1 MRGRKKMRTT
11 IGKTRPSLNSKEWS
25 AWEQGSRQSL
35 HAAADEERTLQLGK
49 ELKKML
55 ASHPFL
61 ALARETQAPPP
72 GLVRTWLLSGGRG
85 AGKTRAGAEWVRWAV
100 LQAGYRRVALV
111 GQSYGAAREVMIE
124 GPSGLLAS
132 SSEIDRPVWQPS
144 RHRLEWPNGAVAYA
158 FSAEDPEGLRG
169 PQFDLAWCDEAGAW
183 GKGEAVWDNLQLA
196 LRLGPKPMAMVTTTP
211 RATALIRRLK
221 ADPGTVETRTAT
233 AENARN
239 LSPGFVGWMT
249 AAYGGTALGRQ
260 ELEGH
265 FIDDPEGAMFLRE
278 QIDALR
284 VAQAPERLDD
294 CIVAVDPCI
303 SARAGADA
311 CGIILAGVKDGT
323 GYVMGDMSGPGL
335 APHVWAARAAAM
347 AEAAGAS
354 CIVAE
359 ANQGGDMVAEMLR
372 MTGTATPV
380 RLVTARLGKRGRAGP
395 VAAMYAQGRVR
406 HAGHF
411 DTLEDQMCRFGT
423 AESAGSPDRVDALVW
438 ALWALMGEGQGP
450 RVRVL

>member
-1 MRGRKKMRTT
+1 M
-11 IGKTRPSLNSKEWS
+11 KTGETEPLQNSSAWS
-25 AWEQGSRQSL
+25 AWSPDTRQKL
-35 HAAADEERTLQLGK
+35 LLAAQEKRTTELDENVRT
-49 ELKKML
+49 ML
-55 ASHPFL
+55 AAHRFL
-61 ALARETQAPPP
+61 SLCRNTQAPPP
-72 GLVRTWLLSGGRG
+72 GLQRTWLLSGGRG

-111 GQSYGAAREVMIE
+111 GQSLSAVREVMIE
-124 GPSGLLAS
+124 GPSGLLAT

-144 RHRLEWPNGAVAYA
+144 RQRLRWKNGAVAYA
-158 FSAEDPEGLRG
+158 FSAEDPESLRG

-183 GKGEAVWDNLQLA
+183 GKGEAVWDNLQLG
-196 LRLGPKPMAMVTTTP
+196 LRLGPRPLAMVTTTP
-211 RATALIRRLK
+211 RATPLIRRLK

-233 AENARN
+233 AENAAN

-249 AAYGGTALGRQ
+249 AAYGGTAMGRQ

-265 FIDDPEGAMFLRE
+265 FIDDPEGALFLRS
-278 QIDALR
+278 QIDLLR
-284 VAQAPERLDD
+284 VAAAPVMLDD

-303 SARAGADA
+303 SAKPGADA
-311 CGIILAGVKDGT
+311 CGIILAGVKEGH
-323 GYVMGDMSGPGL
+323 GYVMGDASAPGL
-335 APHVWAARAAAM
+335 APHVWAGRAAAL

-354 CIVAE
+354 CILAE

-372 MTGTATPV
+372 MTGTGVPV

-395 VAAMYAQGRVR
+395 VAAMYAQGRVS

-411 DTLEDQMCRFGT
+411 DMLEDQMCRFGT
-423 AESAGSPDRVDALVW
+423 AEAVGSPDRVDALVW

>member
-1 MRGRKKMRTT
+1 MTATMKKTKSIGWSQWTSPWRERYWDILRTQGRDGLTK
-11 IGKTRPSLNSKEWS
+11 SK
-25 AWEQGSRQSL
+25 QNLINQ
-35 HAAADEERTLQLGK
+35 
-49 ELKKML
+49 
-55 ASHPFL
+55 HPFL
-61 ALARETQAPPP
+61 LEWRDTQAPPP
-72 GLVRTWLLSGGRG
+72 GLARTWLLSGGRG

-124 GPSGLLAS
+124 GPSGLLATS
-132 SSEIDRPVWQPS
+132 AEIDRPVWQPS

-183 GKGEAVWDNLQLA
+183 GKGEAVWNNLQLA

-239 LSPGFVGWMT
+239 LSPGFVGWMN
-249 AAYGGTALGRQ
+249 AAYGCTALGRQ

-265 FIDDPEGAMFLRE
+265 FINDAEGAMFVRE

-284 VAQAPERLDD
+284 VAEAPAQLDD

-303 SARAGADA
+303 SARPGADA
-311 CGIILAGVKDGT
+311 CGIVLAGARNGH
-323 GYVMGDMSGPGL
+323 GYVLGDASAPGL
-335 APHVWAARAAAM
+335 SPLDWARRAAAL
-347 AEAAGAS
+347 AEQAGAS

-359 ANQGGDMVAEMLR
+359 ANQGGDMVREMLT
-372 MTGTATPV
+372 MTGTDVPV

-395 VAAMYAQGRVR
+395 VAALYQQGRVS
-406 HAGHF
+406 HVGVL

-423 AESAGSPDRVDALVW
+423 AEGAGSPDRVDALVW

>member
-1 MRGRKKMRTT
+1 MGRRMKTGGTGHSTSLRG
-11 IGKTRPSLNSKEWS
+11 WS
-25 AWEQGSRQSL
+25 AWTPELRQKL
-35 HAAADEERTLQLGK
+35 FVAVKEKRTG
-49 ELKKML
+49 ELDDDL
-55 ASHPFL
+55 RT
-61 ALARETQAPPP
+61 ALAAHRFLVLCRDTQAPPP
-72 GLVRTWLLSGGRG
+72 DLARTWLLSGGRG

-100 LQAGYRRVALV
+100 LMAGYRRVALV
-111 GQSYGAAREVMIE
+111 GPTFSDVREVMIE
-124 GPSGLLAS
+124 GPSGLVALA
-132 SSEIDRPVWQPS
+132 ERAADRPIWQPS
-144 RHRLEWPNGAVAYA
+144 RHRLEWANGAVAYA
-158 FSAEDPEGLRG
+158 FSAEDPDSLRG

-183 GKGEAVWDNLQLA
+183 GRGEAVWDNLQLA

-211 RATALIRRLK
+211 RATGLIRRLK
-221 ADPGTVETRTAT
+221 ADPATVETRTAT
-233 AENARN
+233 AENAGN

-265 FIDDPEGAMFLRE
+265 MIDDPEGAMFVRSR
-278 QIDALR
+278 IDALR
-284 VAQAPERLDD
+284 VVRAPLQLDD

-303 SARAGADA
+303 SARPGADA
-311 CGIILAGVKDGT
+311 CGIILAGVKEGH
-323 GYVMGDMSGPGL
+323 GYVMGDASAPGL
-335 APHVWAARAAAM
+335 APLDWAERAAAL

-354 CIVAE
+354 CILAE
-359 ANQGGDMVAEMLR
+359 ANQGGDMVGEMLK
-372 MTGTATPV
+372 MTGTGVPV

-395 VAAMYAQGRVR
+395 VAAMYAQGRVS

-423 AESAGSPDRVDALVW
+423 AEQAGSPDRVDALVW

>member
-1 MRGRKKMRTT
+1 M
-11 IGKTRPSLNSKEWS
+11 KTGESEPSKNLTAWS
-25 AWEQGSRQSL
+25 AWSPELRRKL
-35 HAAADEERTLQLGK
+35 LRAARERHVEPLSEPMKT
-49 ELKKML
+49 ML
-55 ASHPFL
+55 AAHRFL
-61 ALARETQAPPP
+61 TLSRDTQAPPP
-72 GLVRTWLLSGGRG
+72 GLQRTWLLSGGRG

-100 LQAGYRRVALV
+100 LAAGYRRVALV
-111 GQSYGAAREVMIE
+111 GQNYPAVREVMIE
-124 GPSGLLAS
+124 GPSGLLAT

-144 RHRLEWPNGAVAYA
+144 RHRLEWKNGAVAYA
-158 FSAEDPEGLRG
+158 FSAEDPESLRG

-196 LRLGPKPMAMVTTTP
+196 LRLGPCPLAMVTTTP

-233 AENARN
+233 AENAAN
-239 LSPGFVGWMT
+239 LSPGFLGWMT
-249 AAYGGTALGRQ
+249 AAYGGTAMGRQ

-265 FIDDPEGAMFLRE
+265 FIDDPEGALFLRS

-284 VAQAPERLDD
+284 VAAPPVMLDD

-303 SARAGADA
+303 SAKPGADA
-311 CGIILAGVKDGT
+311 CGIILAGVKDGH
-323 GYVMGDMSGPGL
+323 GYVMGDASAPGL
-335 APHVWAARAAAM
+335 APHVWAGRAAAL

-354 CIVAE
+354 CILAE

-372 MTGTATPV
+372 LTGTGVPV

-395 VAAMYAQGRVR
+395 VAAMYAQGRVS

-411 DTLEDQMCRFGT
+411 DMLEEQMCRFGT
-423 AESAGSPDRVDALVW
+423 AEGAGSPDRVDALVW

>member
-1 MRGRKKMRTT
+1 MQSTGWSPWTSHWKKRH
-11 IGKTRPSLNSKEWS
+11 
-25 AWEQGSRQSL
+25 WEALR
-35 HAAADEERTLQLGK
+35 AMGK
-49 ELKKML
+49 EGLSPSKRNL
-55 ASHPFL
+55 LNRFPFL
-61 ALARETQAPPP
+61 LERRDTQAPPL
-72 GLVRTWLLSGGRG
+72 GLQRTWLLSGGRG

-100 LQAGYRRVALV
+100 LAAGYRRVALV
-111 GQSYGAAREVMIE
+111 GQSLAAVREVMIE
-124 GPSGLLAS
+124 GPSGLLAT

-144 RHRLEWPNGAVAYA
+144 RHRLEWKNGAVAYA
-158 FSAEDPEGLRG
+158 FSAEDPESLRG

-196 LRLGPKPMAMVTTTP
+196 LRLGPCPLAMVTTTP

-221 ADPGTVETRTAT
+221 TDPGTVETRTAT
-233 AENARN
+233 AENAAN
-239 LSPGFVGWMT
+239 LSPGFLGWMT
-249 AAYGGTALGRQ
+249 AAYGGTAMGRQ

-265 FIDDPEGAMFLRE
+265 FIDDPEGALFLRS

-284 VAQAPERLDD
+284 VAAPPVMLDD

-303 SARAGADA
+303 SARPGADA
-311 CGIILAGVKDGT
+311 CGIILAGVKDGH
-323 GYVMGDMSGPGL
+323 GYVMGDASAPGL
-335 APHVWAARAAAM
+335 APHVWAGRAAAL
-347 AEAAGAS
+347 AAAAGAS

-372 MTGTATPV
+372 LTGTGVPV

-395 VAAMYAQGRVR
+395 VAAMYAQGRVS

-411 DTLEDQMCRFGT
+411 DMLEDQMCRFGT
-423 AESAGSPDRVDALVW
+423 AEAAGSPDRVDALVW

>member
-1 MRGRKKMRTT
+1 MEPLSEQM
-11 IGKTRPSLNSKEWS
+11 KT
-25 AWEQGSRQSL
+25 
-35 HAAADEERTLQLGK
+35 
-49 ELKKML
+49 ML
-55 ASHPFL
+55 AAHRFL
-61 ALARETQAPPP
+61 TLSRDTQAPPP
-72 GLVRTWLLSGGRG
+72 GLQRTWLLSGGRG

-100 LQAGYRRVALV
+100 LAVGYRRVALV
-111 GQSYGAAREVMIE
+111 GQSLSAVREVMIE
-124 GPSGLLAS
+124 GPSGLLAT

-144 RHRLEWPNGAVAYA
+144 RHRLEWKNGAVAYA
-158 FSAEDPEGLRG
+158 FSAEDPESLRG

-183 GKGEAVWDNLQLA
+183 GKGEAVWDNLQLG
-196 LRLGPKPMAMVTTTP
+196 LRLGPCPLAMVTTTP

-233 AENARN
+233 AENAAN
-239 LSPGFVGWMT
+239 LSPGFLGWMT
-249 AAYGGTALGRQ
+249 AAYGGTAMGRQ

-265 FIDDPEGAMFLRE
+265 FIDDPEGALFLRS

-284 VAQAPERLDD
+284 VAAAPEGLDD

-303 SARAGADA
+303 SARPGADA

-323 GYVMGDMSGPGL
+323 GYVMGDMSAPGL
-335 APHVWAARAAAM
+335 APHVWAGRAAGL

-354 CIVAE
+354 CILAE

-372 MTGTATPV
+372 LTGTGVPV

-395 VAAMYAQGRVR
+395 VAAMYAQGRVH

-411 DTLEDQMCRFGT
+411 DMLEDQMCRFGT
-423 AESAGSPDRVDALVW
+423 AEEAGSPDRVDALVW

>member
-1 MRGRKKMRTT
+1 MRTT
-11 IGKTRPSLNSKEWS
+11 KKTKLTGWSPWTSQWRDRHWETLRARGKNGLSKS
-25 AWEQGSRQSL
+25 KQNLING
-35 HAAADEERTLQLGK
+35 
-49 ELKKML
+49 
-55 ASHPFL
+55 HPFL
-61 ALARETQAPPP
+61 LERRDTQAPPP
-72 GLVRTWLLSGGRG
+72 DLARTWLLSGGRG

-100 LQAGYRRVALV
+100 LQAGYCRVALV
-111 GQSYGAAREVMIE
+111 GQTFSDVREVMIE
-124 GPSGLLAS
+124 GPSGLIATATRAA
-132 SSEIDRPVWQPS
+132 DRPVWQPS
-144 RHRLEWPNGAVAYA
+144 RHRLEWANGAVAYA

-183 GKGEAVWDNLQLA
+183 AKGEAVWDNLQLA

-221 ADPGTVETRTAT
+221 ADPSVVETRTAT
-233 AENARN
+233 AENAAN
-239 LSPGFVGWMT
+239 LAPGFVGWMT
-249 AAYGGTALGRQ
+249 AAYGGTAMGRQ

-265 FIDDPEGAMFLRE
+265 MIDDPEGAMFLRS

-284 VAQAPERLDD
+284 VAAAPAQLDD

-303 SARAGADA
+303 SARPGADA
-311 CGIILAGVKDGT
+311 CGIVLAGARNGH
-323 GYVMGDMSGPGL
+323 GYVLGDASAPGL
-335 APHVWAARAAAM
+335 SPLDWARRAAAL
-347 AEAAGAS
+347 AEQAGAS

-359 ANQGGDMVAEMLR
+359 ANQGGDMVREMLT
-372 MTGTATPV
+372 MTGTDVPV

>member
-1 MRGRKKMRTT
+1 MKKTKT
-11 IGKTRPSLNSKEWS
+11 KKKLKKTKSIGWS
-25 AWEQGSRQSL
+25 QWTSQWHERHWEFLR
-35 HAAADEERTLQLGK
+35 ARGK
-49 ELKKML
+49 EALPKSKQNL
-55 ASHPFL
+55 INRHPFL
-61 ALARETQAPPP
+61 LERRDTQAPPP
-72 GLVRTWLLSGGRG
+72 GLARTWLLSGGRG

-111 GQSYGAAREVMIE
+111 GQTFSDVREVMIE
-124 GPSGLLAS
+124 GPSGLMATAARAA
-132 SSEIDRPVWQPS
+132 DRPVWQPS
-144 RHRLEWPNGAVAYA
+144 RHRLEWENGAVAYA

-183 GKGEAVWDNLQLA
+183 VKGEAVWDNLQLA

-221 ADPGTVETRTAT
+221 ADPGVVETRTAT
-233 AENARN
+233 AENAAN

-249 AAYGGTALGRQ
+249 AAYGGTAMGRQ

-265 FIDDPEGAMFLRE
+265 LIDDPEGALFLRS

-284 VAQAPERLDD
+284 VASAPLQLDD

-303 SARAGADA
+303 SARPGADA
-311 CGIILAGVKDGT
+311 CGIVLAGIRDGH
-323 GYVMGDMSGPGL
+323 GYVLGDASAPGL
-335 APHVWAARAAAM
+335 SPLDWARRAAAL
-347 AEAAGAS
+347 AEQAGAS

-359 ANQGGDMVAEMLR
+359 ANQGGDMVREMLT
-372 MTGTATPV
+372 MTGTDVPV

-395 VAAMYAQGRVR
+395 VAALYQQGRVS
-406 HAGHF
+406 HAGVFH
-411 DTLEDQMCRFGT
+411 TLEDQMCRFGT
-423 AESAGSPDRVDALVW
+423 AEAAGSPDRVDALVW

>member
-1 MRGRKKMRTT
+1 MQSTGWSPWTSHWKKRH
-11 IGKTRPSLNSKEWS
+11 
-25 AWEQGSRQSL
+25 WEALR
-35 HAAADEERTLQLGK
+35 AVGK
-49 ELKKML
+49 EGLSPSKRNL
-55 ASHPFL
+55 LNRFPFL
-61 ALARETQAPPP
+61 LERRDTQAPPP
-72 GLVRTWLLSGGRG
+72 GLARTWLLSGGRG

-100 LQAGYRRVALV
+100 LAAGYRRVALV
-111 GQSYGAAREVMIE
+111 GQSLAAVREVMIE
-124 GPSGLLAS
+124 GPSGLLATS
-132 SSEIDRPVWQPS
+132 AEIDRPVWQPS
-144 RHRLEWPNGAVAYA
+144 RQRLEWKNGAVAYA
-158 FSAEDPEGLRG
+158 FSAEDPESLRG

-196 LRLGPKPMAMVTTTP
+196 LRLGPCPLAMVTTTP

-233 AENARN
+233 AENAGN
-239 LSPGFVGWMT
+239 LSPGFLGWMT
-249 AAYGGTALGRQ
+249 AAYGGTAMGRQ

-265 FIDDPEGAMFLRE
+265 FIDDPEGALFLRS

-284 VAQAPERLDD
+284 VAPPPVMLDD

-303 SARAGADA
+303 SAKPGADA
-311 CGIILAGVKDGT
+311 CGIILAGVKDGH
-323 GYVMGDMSGPGL
+323 GYVMGDASAPGL
-335 APHVWAARAAAM
+335 APHVWAGRAAAL
-347 AEAAGAS
+347 AQAAGAS

-372 MTGTATPV
+372 LTGTGVPV

-395 VAAMYAQGRVR
+395 VAAMYAQGRVS

-411 DTLEDQMCRFGT
+411 DMLEDQMCRFGT
-423 AESAGSPDRVDALVW
+423 AEAAGSPDRVDALVW

>member
-1 MRGRKKMRTT
+1 M
-11 IGKTRPSLNSKEWS
+11 KT
-25 AWEQGSRQSL
+25 
-35 HAAADEERTLQLGK
+35 
-49 ELKKML
+49 ML
-55 ASHPFL
+55 AAHRFL
-61 ALARETQAPPP
+61 TLSRDTQAPPP
-72 GLVRTWLLSGGRG
+72 GLKRTWLLSGGRG

-100 LQAGYRRVALV
+100 LAAGYRRVALV
-111 GQSYGAAREVMIE
+111 GQSLSAVREVMIE
-124 GPSGLLAS
+124 GPSGLLAT
-132 SSEIDRPVWQPS
+132 SSEIDRPLWQPS
-144 RHRLEWPNGAVAYA
+144 RQRLQWKNGAVAYA
-158 FSAEDPEGLRG
+158 FSAEDPESLRG

-183 GKGEAVWDNLQLA
+183 GKGEAVWDNLQLG
-196 LRLGPKPMAMVTTTP
+196 LRLGPCPLAMVTTTP

-233 AENARN
+233 AENAAN
-239 LSPGFVGWMT
+239 LSPGFLGWMT
-249 AAYGGTALGRQ
+249 AAYGGTAMGRQ

-265 FIDDPEGAMFLRE
+265 FIDDPEGALFLRS

-284 VAQAPERLDD
+284 VAAPPVMLDD

-303 SARAGADA
+303 SAKPGADA
-311 CGIILAGVKDGT
+311 CGIILAGVKDGQ
-323 GYVMGDMSGPGL
+323 GYVLGDASAPGL
-335 APHVWAARAAAM
+335 APHVWAGRAAAL
-347 AEAAGAS
+347 AQAAGAS

-372 MTGTATPV
+372 LTGTGVPV
-380 RLVTARLGKRGRAGP
+380 RLVNARLGKRGRAGP
-395 VAAMYAQGRVR
+395 VAAMYAQGRVS

-423 AESAGSPDRVDALVW
+423 AEAAGSPDRVDALVW

>member
-1 MRGRKKMRTT
+1 MKSGRTT
-11 IGKTRPSLNSKEWS
+11 PLRNSKGWS
-25 AWEQGSRQSL
+25 AWELASRQKL
-35 HAAADEERTLQLGK
+35 REAVDEKRTRFLEENVKL
-49 ELKKML
+49 LL
-55 ASHPFL
+55 AMHPFL
-61 ALARETQAPPP
+61 VLGRDTQAPPP
-72 GLVRTWLLSGGRG
+72 DLQRTWLLSGGRG

-111 GQSYGAAREVMIE
+111 GQSYSAVREVMIE
-124 GPSGLLAS
+124 GPSGLMATARR
-132 SSEIDRPVWQPS
+132 ERDRPVWQPS
-144 RHRLEWPNGAVAYA
+144 RQRLEWENGAVAYA

-183 GKGEAVWDNLQLA
+183 GKGEAVWANLQLA
-196 LRLGPKPMAMVTTTP
+196 LRLGPRPLAMVTTTP

-221 ADPGTVETRTAT
+221 NDPATVETRTAT
-233 AENARN
+233 AENAAN
-239 LSPGFVGWMT
+239 LSPGFTGWME

-265 FIDDPEGAMFLRE
+265 FIDDPEGAMFVRS

-284 VAQAPERLDD
+284 VAAPPVQLDD

-303 SARAGADA
+303 SARPGADA
-311 CGIILAGVKDGT
+311 CGIILAGVKDGH
-323 GYVMGDMSGPGL
+323 GYVMGDSSAPGL
-335 APHVWAARAAAM
+335 APLLWAERAAAL
-347 AEAAGAS
+347 AETAGAS
-354 CIVAE
+354 CILAE

-372 MTGTATPV
+372 MTGTSVPV

-395 VAAMYAQGRVR
+395 VAAMYAQGRVS

-423 AESAGSPDRVDALVW
+423 EEAVGSPDRVDALVW

>member
-1 MRGRKKMRTT
+1 M
-11 IGKTRPSLNSKEWS
+11 KT
-25 AWEQGSRQSL
+25 
-35 HAAADEERTLQLGK
+35 
-49 ELKKML
+49 ML
-55 ASHPFL
+55 AAHRFL
-61 ALARETQAPPP
+61 TLSRDTQAPPP
-72 GLVRTWLLSGGRG
+72 GLKRTWLLSGGRG

-100 LQAGYRRVALV
+100 LAAGYRRVALV
-111 GQSYGAAREVMIE
+111 GQSLSAVREVMIE
-124 GPSGLLAS
+124 GPSGLLAT
-132 SSEIDRPVWQPS
+132 SSEIDRPLWQPS
-144 RHRLEWPNGAVAYA
+144 RQRLQWKNGAVAYA
-158 FSAEDPEGLRG
+158 FSAEDPESLRG

-183 GKGEAVWDNLQLA
+183 GKGEAVWDNLQLG
-196 LRLGPKPMAMVTTTP
+196 LRLGPCPLAMVTTTP
-211 RATALIRRLK
+211 RATPLIRRLK

-233 AENARN
+233 AENAAN
-239 LSPGFVGWMT
+239 LSPGFLGWMT
-249 AAYGGTALGRQ
+249 AAYGGTAMGRQ

-265 FIDDPEGAMFLRE
+265 FIDDPEGAMFLRS

-284 VAQAPERLDD
+284 VAAAPVMLDD

-303 SARAGADA
+303 SARPGADA
-311 CGIILAGVKDGT
+311 CGIILAGVKDGH
-323 GYVMGDMSGPGL
+323 GYVLGDASAPGL
-335 APHVWAARAAAM
+335 APHVWAGRAAGL

-372 MTGTATPV
+372 LTGTGVPV
-380 RLVTARLGKRGRAGP
+380 RLVNARLGKRGRAGP
-395 VAAMYAQGRVR
+395 VAAMYAQGRVS

-423 AESAGSPDRVDALVW
+423 AEAAGSPDRVDALVW

>member
-1 MRGRKKMRTT
+1 MK
-11 IGKTRPSLNSKEWS
+11 IGETEPLQNSSAWS
-25 AWEQGSRQSL
+25 AWNPDTRQKL
-35 HAAADEERTLQLGK
+35 LRAAQEKRTTKLDK
-49 ELKKML
+49 DVRTML
-55 ASHPFL
+55 AAHRFL
-61 ALARETQAPPP
+61 SLCRDTQAPPP
-72 GLVRTWLLSGGRG
+72 GLQRTWLLSGGRG

-111 GQSYGAAREVMIE
+111 GQSLSAVREVMIE
-124 GPSGLLAS
+124 GPSGLLATS
-132 SSEIDRPVWQPS
+132 AEIDRPAWQPS
-144 RHRLEWPNGAVAYA
+144 RQRLEWANGAVAYA
-158 FSAEDPEGLRG
+158 FSAEDPESLRG

-183 GKGEAVWDNLQLA
+183 GKGEAVWDNLQLG
-196 LRLGPKPMAMVTTTP
+196 LRLGPRPLAMVTTTP
-211 RATALIRRLK
+211 RATPLIRRLK

-239 LSPGFVGWMT
+239 LSPGFLGWMT
-249 AAYGGTALGRQ
+249 AAYGGTAMGRQ

-265 FIDDPEGAMFLRE
+265 FIDDPEGALFLRS
-278 QIDALR
+278 QIDQLR
-284 VAQAPERLDD
+284 VAAAPVMLDD

-303 SARAGADA
+303 SAKPGADA
-311 CGIILAGVKDGT
+311 CGIILAGVKEGH
-323 GYVMGDMSGPGL
+323 GYVMGDASAPGL
-335 APHVWAARAAAM
+335 APHVWAGRAAAL

-354 CIVAE
+354 CILAE

-372 MTGTATPV
+372 MTGTGVPV

-395 VAAMYAQGRVR
+395 VAAMYAQGRVS

-411 DTLEDQMCRFGT
+411 DMLEDQMCRFGT
-423 AESAGSPDRVDALVW
+423 AEAAGSPDRVDALVW

>member
-1 MRGRKKMRTT
+1 M
-11 IGKTRPSLNSKEWS
+11 KTGESEPSRNLTAWS
-25 AWEQGSRQSL
+25 AWSPNTRRKL
-35 HAAADEERTLQLGK
+35 LRATRERHVEPLSEPMKT
-49 ELKKML
+49 
-55 ASHPFL
+55 FL
-61 ALARETQAPPP
+61 AAHGFLTLRRDTQAPPP
-72 GLVRTWLLSGGRG
+72 GLKRTWLLSGGRG

-100 LQAGYRRVALV
+100 LAAGYRRVALV
-111 GQSYGAAREVMIE
+111 GQNYPAVREVMIE
-124 GPSGLLAS
+124 GPSGLLAT

-144 RHRLEWPNGAVAYA
+144 RHRLEWKNGAVAYA
-158 FSAEDPEGLRG
+158 FSAEDPESLRG

-183 GKGEAVWDNLQLA
+183 GKGEAVWDNLQLG
-196 LRLGPKPMAMVTTTP
+196 LRLGPCPLAMVTTTP

-233 AENARN
+233 AENAAN
-239 LSPGFVGWMT
+239 LSPGFLGWMT
-249 AAYGGTALGRQ
+249 AAYGGTAMGRQ

-265 FIDDPEGAMFLRE
+265 FIDDPEGALFLRS

-284 VAQAPERLDD
+284 VAAPPVMLDD

-303 SARAGADA
+303 SARPGADA
-311 CGIILAGVKDGT
+311 CGIILAGVKDGH
-323 GYVMGDMSGPGL
+323 GYVMGDASAPGL
-335 APHVWAARAAAM
+335 APHVWAGRAAAL

-354 CIVAE
+354 CILAE

-372 MTGTATPV
+372 LTGTGVPV

-395 VAAMYAQGRVR
+395 VAAMYAQGRVS

-411 DTLEDQMCRFGT
+411 DMLEDQMCRFGT
-423 AESAGSPDRVDALVW
+423 AEEAGSPDRVDALVW